1 MGTNCWN
8 YRYRRRRR
16 WWWRWRTKAG
26 AEQKARDECDT
37 IRLAFL
43 FTVKNNYMDMNEI
56 IWTRVSEYPARW
68 DNPVIGLLCLHV
80 LPLSCQRL
88 TEGRKRSLEYCSTL
102 AILVQG
108 PEPLSEE
115 MKRKLERTKC
125 YLLRWSY
132 SVITFILITIH
143 GSWPHEVNLTR
154 ADNVASC
161 KERGLKT

>member
-1 MGTNCWN
+1 MDSWLHLTKSITSIHSCTNWFSSDRRWCLWSMGTNCWN

-26 AEQKARDECDT
+26 AEQKAREECDT

-43 FTVKNNYMDMNEI
+43 FTVKYNYMDMGEI

-68 DNPVIGLLCLHV
+68 DNPVTGLLCLHV

-88 TEGRKRSLEYCSTL
+88 PEGRKRSLEYCSTQ

-108 PEPLSEE
+108 PDPLCEE

-125 YLLRWSY
+125 YLL
-132 SVITFILITIH
+132 
-143 GSWPHEVNLTR
+143 
-154 ADNVASC
+154 C
-161 KERGLKT
+161 